1 MPKTKWDWMAY
12 TAIGIGQVAFV
23 YEMID
28 IVNSE
33 DSTKFTWPFVILGL
47 VTTSLGLIYGF
58 KNKLMP
64 LIITGIIDEMDES
77 FIAPLIKE
85 NFHVDR
91 SILKENS
98 S

>member
-1 MPKTKWDWMAY
+1 MVKTKWDWMAY

-47 VTTSLGLIYGF
+47 VTSSLGLIYGF

-64 LIITGIIDEMDES
+64 LIITGIID
-77 FIAPLIKE
+77 AVL
-85 NFHVDR
+85 
-91 SILKENS
+91 SIVMLSLKICFDKKCAD
-98 S
+98 